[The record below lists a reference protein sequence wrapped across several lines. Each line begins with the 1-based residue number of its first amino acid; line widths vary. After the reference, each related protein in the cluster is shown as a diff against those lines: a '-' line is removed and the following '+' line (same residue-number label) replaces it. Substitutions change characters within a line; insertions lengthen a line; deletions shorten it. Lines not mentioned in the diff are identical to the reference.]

1 MKYYVIKHLTILKVR
16 GMMDI
21 NANLLQWFID
31 IYIIFFDKK
40 TCRRAI
46 KIEIMS
52 NKKLA
57 GE

>member
-1 MKYYVIKHLTILKVR
+1 
-16 GMMDI
+16 MMDI